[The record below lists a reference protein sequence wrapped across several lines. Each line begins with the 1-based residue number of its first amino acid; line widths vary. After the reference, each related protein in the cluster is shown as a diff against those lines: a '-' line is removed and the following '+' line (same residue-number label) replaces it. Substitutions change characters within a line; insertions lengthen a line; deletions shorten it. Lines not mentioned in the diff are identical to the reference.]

1 MGASL
6 FKSVSPQCIG
16 GRVRYDVG
24 MFPVFFQGVLA
35 AIALIG
41 SKVGIGGT
49 GVRDRFKQDF
59 SHAHSQLLPY
69 QGKRL
74 QPRSLELKPWGV
86 GLLSVLWPSL
96 PWLGVRLGLKGLD
109 SISELALLLSGMN
122 MMPMMVSAPVKC
134 SILAQELE
142 SHFRHGSI
150 FFPGHACNG
159 SLFLSWACCQR
170 RRGWSRSLV

>member
-1 MGASL
+1 MKHIPLFSHSVGASL

-74 QPRSLELKPWGV
+74 QPRSLELKP
-86 GLLSVLWPSL
+86 
-96 PWLGVRLGLKGLD
+96 
-109 SISELALLLSGMN
+109 
-122 MMPMMVSAPVKC
+122 
-134 SILAQELE
+134 
-142 SHFRHGSI
+142 
-150 FFPGHACNG
+150 
-159 SLFLSWACCQR
+159 
-170 RRGWSRSLV
+170 